1 MKPREIEIDSASVI
15 RGSPE
20 HRVPCVTSKVHGP
33 RSSDPSCLPSPFA
46 CEHACT
52 SIQRTDRCT
61 SCRNSFL
68 PPPDPSSRGH
78 SYNYTTGSFVSP
90 ASPDFPSSR
99 FLPLRRD
106 RKIRTMGRMQ
116 MRACLKESSRFSR
129 VRGEAG
135 PLSGEPLTSKSW
147 IYGRF
152 LRRFNFNACEQWPP
166 TPAIIFIRR
175 STRISNR
182 V

>member
-33 RSSDPSCLPSPFA
+33 RSSEPTCLRVNTRAHPSNEPIGAPL
-46 CEHACT
+46 
-52 SIQRTDRCT
+52 
-61 SCRNSFL
+61 NSFL

-116 MRACLKESSRFSR
+116 MRACLKEWSRFSR

>member
-33 RSSDPSCLPSPFA
+33 RSSEPSCLRVNTRAHPSNEP
-46 CEHACT
+46 
-52 SIQRTDRCT
+52 CT

-78 SYNYTTGSFVSP
+78 SYNYTIGSFVSP

-135 PLSGEPLTSKSW
+135 LLSGEPLTSKSW